1 MNSPLV
7 VVGRFIG
14 VIGVLICAVAF
25 GVRVQG
31 NYLLGGYP
39 VGTLFIGGIAA
50 MVAGCLFILLAL
62 AGRR

>member
-7 VVGRFIG
+7 VIGRFVG
-14 VIGVLICAVAF
+14 VLGVLICAVAA

-31 NYLLGGYP
+31 NYMLSGFP
-39 VGTLFIGGIAA
+39 VGTLFIGGVAA

-62 AGRR
+62 ASRR